1 MLFTFMSNIFVRKK
15 IVCCMNTL
23 PTQGAFYD
31 PASVEDGF
39 ALTSGTKSSNNL
51 IERIFQI
58 TAKPNLRKFYLLFYN
73 IKHFFCL

>member
-1 MLFTFMSNIFVRKK
+1 
-15 IVCCMNTL
+15 MNTFT
-23 PTQGAFYD
+23 TQGGFYD
-31 PASVEDGF
+31 PASIEDGF

-73 IKHFFCL
+73 IKHYFFCL